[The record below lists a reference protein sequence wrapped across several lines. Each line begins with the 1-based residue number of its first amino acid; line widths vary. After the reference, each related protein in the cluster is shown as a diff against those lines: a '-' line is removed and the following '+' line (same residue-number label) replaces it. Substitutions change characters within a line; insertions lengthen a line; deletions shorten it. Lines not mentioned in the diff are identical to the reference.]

1 MSGLESK
8 VQQLP
13 LKCRLDKQ
21 IYKIPF
27 VICRHKTHQPCIHYT
42 LCFDIFPATSL
53 FPLFVCVSM
62 YLFHLVNTSIY
73 LLFLSFMPHILQADN
88 EEYSSFKV
96 TYSYYA
102 FITVTVP
109 PFAAMTVAPMIL
121 FYKNRN
127 IKVKQATPTTS
138 TSRPCIGTI

>member
-1 MSGLESK
+1 MSELESK

-13 LKCRLDKQ
+13 LKCKLDKQ

-62 YLFHLVNTSIY
+62 YLFHL
-73 LLFLSFMPHILQADN
+73 LFLSFMPNILQADN

-96 TYSYYA
+96 TYLYYA
-102 FITVTVP
+102 FIITVTVP

-138 TSRPCIGTI
+138 KSRPCIGTT